1 MKTVIYEFD
10 PIIYPFKLW
19 VCANPTDEMSAKLFL
34 DDEQLAISIQHNML
48 TTAGTNSTDSRLG
61 VLVFGH
67 KKYFTVK
74 NIAHEAVHV
83 VDYYFESLAMTKGC
97 FTDRNEAYAYL
108 VGWAADCMEQVR
120 TNKAI
125 KTL

>member
-1 MKTVIYEFD
+1 MKATIYEFD
-10 PIIYPFKLW
+10 PVIYPFKLW
-19 VCANPTDEMSAKLFL
+19 VCTNPDESMTEKLFL
-34 DDEQLAISIQHNML
+34 DDDQLLISLHHNML

-74 NIAHEAVHV
+74 NIAHESAHV
-83 VDYYFESLAMTKGC
+83 ADYFFESLAIEKGK
-97 FTDRNEAYAYL
+97 FSDRNEAYAYL

-120 TNKAI
+120 TNNA
-125 KTL
+125 KTTL